1 MQCSLLGDDSRSDY
15 DVTNIQIRSAM
26 SLLTERYV
34 DKISNALSFY
44 DRILIQGTL
53 PGLCY
58 AKGMTNY
65 LNFNHI
71 RVFDYPRWADPLRE
85 HIRENSERLATQNS
99 IKIGFLRSHQTRKE
113 EVVEKV
119 LKRRGLQPG
128 LVHILS
134 AMGVLSGAGID

>member
-15 DVTNIQIRSAM
+15 DVTNIQIRSTM

-58 AKGMTNY
+58 VKGMTNY
-65 LNFNHI
+65 LM
-71 RVFDYPRWADPLRE
+71 L
-85 HIRENSERLATQNS
+85 
-99 IKIGFLRSHQTRKE
+99 
-113 EVVEKV
+113 
-119 LKRRGLQPG
+119 
-128 LVHILS
+128 
-134 AMGVLSGAGID
+134 